1 MSHFVLY
8 LGLSASLVQR
18 CEQMCKHMFSHI
30 AINID
35 QDQALLYSLIYK
47 IRNDSQSDNHII
59 VVIHLFGLM
68 ILLTRFVNIDF
79 GLITIFDRLKAILI
93 TYA

>member
-8 LGLSASLVQR
+8 LGLCASLVQR

-35 QDQALLYSLIYK
+35 QDQALLYGLIYK
-47 IRNDSQSDNHII
+47 IRKIGQLYLYGYTSFWIDDIANSICRY
-59 VVIHLFGLM
+59 
-68 ILLTRFVNIDF
+68 RF
-79 GLITIFDRLKAILI
+79 
-93 TYA
+93 

>member
-35 QDQALLYSLIYK
+35 QNQALLYGLIYK
-47 IRNDSQSDNHII
+47 IRINFQSDNHIFM
-59 VVIHLFGLM
+59 VTHLFGLM

-79 GLITIFDRLKAILI
+79 SLITIFDRLKAILI

>member
-35 QDQALLYSLIYK
+35 QDQALLYGLIYR
-47 IRNDSQSDNHII
+47 IRKTILPIVDDYIIISNRTTISLWLHIF
-59 VVIHLFGLM
+59 L
-68 ILLTRFVNIDF
+68 D
-79 GLITIFDRLKAILI
+79 
-93 TYA
+93 

>member
-35 QDQALLYSLIYK
+35 QDQALLYGLIYK
-47 IRNDSQSDNHII
+47 IRKIGQLYLYGYTSFWIDDISNSICQY
-59 VVIHLFGLM
+59 
-68 ILLTRFVNIDF
+68 RF
-79 GLITIFDRLKAILI
+79 
-93 TYA
+93 

>member
-1 MSHFVLY
+1 MSHFVPH

-35 QDQALLYSLIYK
+35 QDQALLYGLIYK
-47 IRNDSQSDNHII
+47 IRNFAN
-59 VVIHLFGLM
+59 
-68 ILLTRFVNIDF
+68 T
-79 GLITIFDRLKAILI
+79 
-93 TYA
+93 

>member
-1 MSHFVLY
+1 MSHFVPH

-47 IRNDSQSDNHII
+47 IRKIGDYI
-59 VVIHLFGLM
+59 M
-68 ILLTRFVNIDF
+68 IFNRT
-79 GLITIFDRLKAILI
+79 TISLWLYNFLD
-93 TYA
+93 

>member
-30 AINID
+30 DINID
-35 QDQALLYSLIYK
+35 QDQALLYGLNRTTISLWL
-47 IRNDSQSDNHII
+47 HIF
-59 VVIHLFGLM
+59 L
-68 ILLTRFVNIDF
+68 D
-79 GLITIFDRLKAILI
+79 
-93 TYA
+93 

>member
-35 QDQALLYSLIYK
+35 QDQALLYGLIYK
-47 IRNDSQSDNHII
+47 IRITTILPIVNDYIIISNRTTVSSWLHIF
-59 VVIHLFGLM
+59 L
-68 ILLTRFVNIDF
+68 D
-79 GLITIFDRLKAILI
+79 
-93 TYA
+93 

>member
-35 QDQALLYSLIYK
+35 QDQALLYGLIYAVDWTT
-47 IRNDSQSDNHII
+47 IVPIVNDYII
-59 VVIHLFGLM
+59 IPNRTAISLWL
-68 ILLTRFVNIDF
+68 NIFLD
-79 GLITIFDRLKAILI
+79 
-93 TYA
+93 

>member
-35 QDQALLYSLIYK
+35 QDQALLYGLIYAVDWTTIVPIVNDYIIIS
-47 IRNDSQSDNHII
+47 IRTT
-59 VVIHLFGLM
+59 
-68 ILLTRFVNIDF
+68 ILLW
-79 GLITIFDRLKAILI
+79 LHIFLN
-93 TYA
+93 

>member
-35 QDQALLYSLIYK
+35 QDQALLYGLIYK
-47 IRNDSQSDNHII
+47 IRKIGQLYLYGYTSFWIDDIANSICQY
-59 VVIHLFGLM
+59 
-68 ILLTRFVNIDF
+68 RF
-79 GLITIFDRLKAILI
+79 
-93 TYA
+93 

>member
-35 QDQALLYSLIYK
+35 QDQALLYGLIYK
-47 IRNDSQSDNHII
+47 IRITTILPMCDII
-59 VVIHLFGLM
+59 E
-68 ILLTRFVNIDF
+68 
-79 GLITIFDRLKAILI
+79 LIKT
-93 TYA
+93 TN

>member
-47 IRNDSQSDNHII
+47 IRND
-59 VVIHLFGLM
+59 F
-68 ILLTRFVNIDF
+68 
-79 GLITIFDRLKAILI
+79 
-93 TYA
+93 